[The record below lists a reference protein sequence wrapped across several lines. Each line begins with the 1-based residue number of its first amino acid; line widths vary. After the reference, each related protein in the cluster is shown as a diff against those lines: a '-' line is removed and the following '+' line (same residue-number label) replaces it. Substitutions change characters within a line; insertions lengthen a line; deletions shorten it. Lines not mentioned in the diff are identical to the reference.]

1 VTTLPLADAP
11 LLRRLALRT
20 RALRIALA
28 AALVAIVLVAS
39 VLARH
44 PATTAH
50 PFLPPGSTGIVVLD
64 LSASIST
71 DSYQQ
76 IGETL
81 KRLAASGGRYGLIV
95 FSSTAYLALPP
106 ETPARELGSL
116 VRFFRFVPGQNGF
129 GSTFPTNPW
138 TTSFSAGT
146 AISSGLDLALDLVR
160 REQLARPSVLLIS
173 DLSDD
178 PGDLRRVASSALAL
192 RREHVPLHV
201 VALSAQA
208 ADAQLFSRLLG
219 PGGAVQ
225 NAPAPGTAPTSSHTA
240 FPTGLV
246 IAALLAATLLAAG
259 ELLFPTLR
267 FGTEAAR

>member
-1 VTTLPLADAP
+1 
-11 LLRRLALRT
+11 
-20 RALRIALA
+20 
-28 AALVAIVLVAS
+28 
-39 VLARH
+39 
-44 PATTAH
+44 
-50 PFLPPGSTGIVVLD
+50 
-64 LSASIST
+64 
-71 DSYQQ
+71 
-76 IGETL
+76 
-81 KRLAASGGRYGLIV
+81 
-95 FSSTAYLALPP
+95 
-106 ETPARELGSL
+106 
-116 VRFFRFVPGQNGF
+116 
-129 GSTFPTNPW
+129 
-138 TTSFSAGT
+138 
-146 AISSGLDLALDLVR
+146 
-160 REQLARPSVLLIS
+160 VLLIS